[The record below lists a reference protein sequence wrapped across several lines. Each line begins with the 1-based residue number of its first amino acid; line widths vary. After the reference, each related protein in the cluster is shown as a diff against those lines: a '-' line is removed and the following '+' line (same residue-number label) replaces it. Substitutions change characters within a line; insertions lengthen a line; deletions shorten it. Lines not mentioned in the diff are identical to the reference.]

1 MATDAEP
8 HAQVRTPGQDALAA
22 FARDFDVASPRVAM
36 LAACERLRQR
46 VSQAGRAPGL
56 DAYLRAFGLRVLET
70 PIPTAGRLDYEDG
83 RYLIRVQRAADG
95 EAPRPP
101 TVLRPAE
108 ATSRQRFSIA
118 HEIGHALLLESLG
131 RQPEHLPELHDPAI
145 WPELERLC
153 DQAAAELLVPLDDFL
168 RAVAQIGC
176 SPRAVERLSE
186 GFRVSSDVI
195 LLRFL
200 AAGAR
205 SISLWKVQPVSDR
218 LGAVSATIVRAF
230 QAGRAPRLD
239 PGTPSTV
246 LSPDVVLQ
254 VACGGRADAPSV
266 DVVPRASRWQL
277 AAIADGGSAK
287 SSPFELVQL
296 GWLDDEEAAARV
308 PAPAALGAQV
318 TLLLLPVQAA
328 SPATPLWSALVPAVR
343 P

>member
-1 MATDAEP
+1 M
-8 HAQVRTPGQDALAA
+8 
-22 FARDFDVASPRVAM
+22 
-36 LAACERLRQR
+36 
-46 VSQAGRAPGL
+46 PGL

-70 PIPTAGRLDYEDG
+70 PIPTAGRLYYEEG
-83 RYLIRVQRAADG
+83 RYVIRDAVRRRWG
-95 EAPRPP
+95 GPAPANGAP
-101 TVLRPAE
+101 
-108 ATSRQRFSIA
+108 SRR
-118 HEIGHALLLESLG
+118 GD
-131 RQPEHLPELHDPAI
+131 QP
-145 WPELERLC
+145 
-153 DQAAAELLVPLDDFL
+153 AAELLVPLDDFP

-205 SISLWKVQPVSDR
+205 SISLWQVRPEPDR
-218 LGAVSATIVRAF
+218 PESVSASIVRAF

-287 SSPFELVQL
+287 ASPFEPVQL
-296 GWLDDEEAAARV
+296 GWLDDEE
-308 PAPAALGAQV
+308 PAVHAAALGAQV

-328 SPATPLWSALVPAVR
+328 TTATPLWSALVPAVR